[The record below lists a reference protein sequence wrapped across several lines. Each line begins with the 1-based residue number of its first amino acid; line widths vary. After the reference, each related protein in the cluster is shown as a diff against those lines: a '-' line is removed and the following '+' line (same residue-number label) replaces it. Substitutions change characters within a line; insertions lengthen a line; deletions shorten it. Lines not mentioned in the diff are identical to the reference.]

1 MNKILL
7 LVALFLVGCSTTTLV
22 QKEVMPT
29 APSELLQAPPVLKQI
44 PINKTGTTN
53 GSGTTVKQ

>member
-1 MNKILL
+1 MNKFLL
-7 LVALFLVGCSTTTLV
+7 LVVLFLAGCSTTLV

-29 APSELLQAPPVLKQI
+29 APSELLQVPPVLKQI